1 MKAPA
6 VTAMIVKTSYMS
18 VVAVPHL
25 AVSLTHDRC
34 FHRTL
39 TKIRFW
45 FQPHTHDYD
54 YNVGVH
60 TKNEAFLNIE
70 SQSGRLVVNVKGQW
84 IFDQVLALEEATAS
98 VLPEAGQVVLFKCAG
113 LEDID
118 IAGAWVLYDRTEQL
132 SELGIKS
139 EITGFKASHF
149 KFLQHIIDAAAIRE
163 YEAPLDTPER
173 PKVIREAVEQ
183 LGSATASH
191 IEDLGQIARSLLDGV
206 RKPSL
211 IIVGET
217 IKQVYHT
224 GVQAIPVVVVI
235 TFLIG
240 IVTAH
245 QAAGQLEKFGAS
257 VLVVDLVSISIT
269 REMGVLLAAIMVAGR
284 SGSAFAAALG
294 VMKLNEEVDAMRVLG
309 LNPNQMLIIPRV
321 LGLVIALPMLTIF
334 ADVAG
339 IAGGAV
345 VAIGSMGISGLQ
357 FVERVAFSTDLTDF
371 YVGLS
376 KAPIFALLIAL
387 VATLRGMQV
396 VSSAEELGIKTTT
409 AVVQS
414 IFMIIVA
421 DAVFAT
427 LFTHLGI

>member
-1 MKAPA
+1 MFSDGI
-6 VTAMIVKTSYMS
+6 M
-18 VVAVPHL
+18 
-25 AVSLTHDRC
+25 
-34 FHRTL
+34 
-39 TKIRFW
+39 
-45 FQPHTHDYD
+45 
-54 YNVGVH
+54 
-60 TKNEAFLNIE
+60 NEAFLNIE
-70 SQSGRLVVNVKGQW
+70 SQPGKLVVSVKGRW
-84 IFDQVLALEEATAS
+84 IFDKVLALEEATAT
-98 VLPEAGQVVLFKCAG
+98 VLPEPGQVVIFKCAG
-113 LEDID
+113 LEEID

-139 EITGFKASHF
+139 EMTGFKAAHF
-149 KFLQHIIDAAAIRE
+149 KFLQNIIDAAAIRE
-163 YEAPLDTPER
+163 YEEPSEFPER
-173 PKVIREAVEQ
+173 PKIVRQTVEQ
-183 LGSATASH
+183 LGRATATH
-191 IEDLGQIARSLLDGV
+191 IEDLGQIARSILDGM

-211 IIVGET
+211 IMVGET
-217 IKQVYHT
+217 IKQVYYT

-240 IVTAH
+240 IVTVH
-245 QAAGQLEKFGAS
+245 QAAGQLEKFGAT

-309 LNPNQMLIIPRV
+309 LNPNQMLIIPRI

-339 IAGGAV
+339 IAGGALIAV
-345 VAIGSMGISGLQ
+345 GTMGISGLQ
-357 FVERVAFSTDLTDF
+357 FIERVAFSTDLTDF

-376 KAPIFALLIAL
+376 KAPVFALLIA
-387 VATLRGMQV
+387 VVGTLRGMQV
-396 VSSAEELGIKTTT
+396 MSSAEELGIKTTT

-421 DAVFAT
+421 DALFAT
-427 LFTHLGI
+427 LFTRLGI

>member
-1 MKAPA
+1 
-6 VTAMIVKTSYMS
+6 
-18 VVAVPHL
+18 
-25 AVSLTHDRC
+25 
-34 FHRTL
+34 
-39 TKIRFW
+39 
-45 FQPHTHDYD
+45 
-54 YNVGVH
+54 
-60 TKNEAFLNIE
+60 
-70 SQSGRLVVNVKGQW
+70 
-84 IFDQVLALEEATAS
+84 
-98 VLPEAGQVVLFKCAG
+98 
-113 LEDID
+113 D

-139 EITGFKASHF
+139 ELTGFKAAHF

-163 YEAPLDTPER
+163 YEVPPDAPER
-173 PKVIREAVEQ
+173 PKVIRKSVEQ
-183 LGSATASH
+183 LGRATASH
-191 IEDLGQIARSLLDGV
+191 VEDLGQIARSLLDGV

-217 IKQVYHT
+217 IKQIYFT
-224 GVQAIPVVVVI
+224 GVQAIPVVMVI

-321 LGLVIALPMLTIF
+321 LGLVIALPMLTVL

-339 IAGGAV
+339 ILGGALI
-345 VAIGSMGISGLQ
+345 AIGSMGISGLQ

-376 KAPIFALLIAL
+376 KAPVFALLIAL
-387 VATLRGMQV
+387 VGTLRGMQV

-427 LFTHLGI
+427 MFTRMGI